1 MLHLLIKKFLIQFFF
16 HLLQPSQLS
25 LLNKRARVECFELIL
40 EKLSLSVLLYPQ
52 PNSISHSLSPSSWY
66 HYHYFNLNEI
76 FPSFKWVGRTTTTFY
91 WLQCRCRKWVS
102 TRRKRENIFQG
113 SFKCFAHTSGS
124 ENKFNVYLHSIIVF
138 YCRKKSFFS
147 LGVLSTLQ
155 LFRFSLPPTHWCCIK
170 LPFFLKKGEKPQN
183 TTLHMERAYRMH
195 AYNRLVEEGEAFEW
209 KNVHIHEL
217 YVLHQQLFPSSTQ
230 HRSKCMY
237 TNCMVIRDYWNS
249 GK

>member
-113 SFKCFAHTSGS
+113 SFKCCAHTSGS

-147 LGVLSTLQ
+147 LG
-155 LFRFSLPPTHWCCIK
+155 C
-170 LPFFLKKGEKPQN
+170 FL
-183 TTLHMERAYRMH
+183 
-195 AYNRLVEEGEAFEW
+195 
-209 KNVHIHEL
+209 
-217 YVLHQQLFPSSTQ
+217 PSSYFDS
-230 HRSKCMY
+230 RSHPPIG
-237 TNCMVIRDYWNS
+237 VA
-249 GK
+249 